1 MPNSSPFS
9 EFLSAVA
16 QRGRSIIGIGT
27 TNDAELSSLDVISLC
42 HKLLSSN
49 GEASGIALS
58 FEILQ
63 RYQMLSDGEKLK
75 FFQALYQQF
84 AADTTAVEQAAR
96 DYLDQPS
103 LESLGTLSRSVEPPR
118 RKLIIRLNQ
127 APNATL
133 LLINMRADLLDMQ
146 SEHVELKEVD
156 RDFATLFASWFNG
169 GFLQLRSLD
178 WSSPAEMLE
187 KLMRYEAVHGMAG
200 WSDLRERI
208 APKDRLI
215 YGFFHP
221 RLGNEPLIFIE
232 VALMKE
238 MPSEIGK
245 ILVPEA
251 PPLDP
256 ASVRTAVFYSI
267 SNCQKGLRGI
277 PLGSFLIKQV
287 VEDLKKSF
295 PDLKEFVTLSPV
307 PGFAAWLKNL
317 AENEYEAN
325 ADYPLTAKT
334 RQNLLKIIEGEWASD
349 PAAIEPLKP
358 LVAAAAA
365 HYLSAEKD
373 RHNKPKDPVAKF
385 HLGNGARLERI
396 NWPADQSE
404 NGLNSS
410 FGLMVNYFY
419 HLNEIEKN
427 HELFVRTGEVKVS
440 SEVSGLAKSFEKF
453 ANRSN
458 IIDRSLV

>member
-1 MPNSSPFS
+1 MPTSSPFS
-9 EFLSAVA
+9 EFLAAVA
-16 QRGRSIIGIGT
+16 QRGRSIIGIGAT
-27 TNDAELSSLDVISLC
+27 SNGNISSRDVISLC

-63 RYQMLSDGEKLK
+63 RYQLLDEVEKLS
-75 FFQALYQQF
+75 FFQALHEQF
-84 AADTTAVEQAAR
+84 AADSSLVMQAAKN
-96 DYLDQPS
+96 YLDQPS
-103 LESLGTLSRSVEPPR
+103 SENLGALSRSVEPPR

-133 LLINMRADLLDMQ
+133 LLINMRADLLDFLPDNP
-146 SEHVELKEVD
+146 ELKDVD

-169 GFLQLRSLD
+169 GFLQLRNLD
-178 WSSPAEMLE
+178 WTSPADMLE
-187 KLMRYEAVHGMAG
+187 KLMRYEAVHGMDG
-200 WSDLRERI
+200 WTDLRERI
-208 APKDRLI
+208 APQDRLI

-232 VALMKE
+232 IALMKE
-238 MPSEIGK
+238 MPSEISK
-245 ILVPEA
+245 ILEPEA

-295 PDLKEFVTLSPV
+295 PELKEFVTLSPV
-307 PGFAAWLKNL
+307 PGFASWLKEL
-317 AENEYEAN
+317 AA
-325 ADYPLTAKT
+325 ADGREGTNFPLSEKS
-334 RQNLLKIIEGEWASD
+334 RESLQQIIRGEWIAD
-349 PAAIEPLKP
+349 DTAIEPLKS
-358 LVAAAAA
+358 VIAGAAA
-365 HYLSAEKD
+365 HYLAAEKD
-373 RHNKPKDPVAKF
+373 SQNRPKDPVAKF

-396 NWPADQSE
+396 NWPADLSE

-410 FGLMVNYFY
+410 LGLMVNYLY
-419 HLNEIEKN
+419 RLNEIEKN

-440 SEVSGLAKSFEKF
+440 SDVAALAKSFDKF
-453 ANRSN
+453 VNRSN
-458 IIDRSLV
+458 IVDRSLV

>member
-1 MPNSSPFS
+1 MPTSSPFS
-9 EFLSAVA
+9 EFLSSVA
-16 QRGRSIIGIGT
+16 QRGRSIIGIGSP
-27 TNDAELSSLDVISLC
+27 NDTELSSLDVISLC

-63 RYQMLSDGEKLK
+63 RYQLLSAEERFKY
-75 FFQALYQQF
+75 FHALYQQF
-84 AADTTAVEQAAR
+84 AADGAAVEQAAR
-96 DYLDQPS
+96 NYLEAPT

-133 LLINMRADLLDMQ
+133 LLINMRADLL
-146 SEHVELKEVD
+146 ELLPKYPELREVD

-178 WSSPAEMLE
+178 WTSPAEMLE

-200 WSDLRERI
+200 WNDLRERI
-208 APKDRLI
+208 APQDRLI

-238 MPSEIGK
+238 MPSSIGS
-245 ILVPEA
+245 ILEPDA
-251 PPLDP
+251 PALDP
-256 ASVRTAVFYSI
+256 SSVRTAVFYSI

-307 PGFAAWLKNL
+307 PGFASWLKNL
-317 AENEYEAN
+317 ASAETEES
-325 ADYPLTAKT
+325 ADFELSGKAGES
-334 RQNLLKIIEGEWASD
+334 LLQIIEGGWASD
-349 PAAIEPLKP
+349 QTAIEPLKSIISG
-358 LVAAAAA
+358 AAA
-365 HYLSAEKD
+365 HYLSVEKD
-373 RHNKPKDPVAKF
+373 IQNKPIDPVAKF

-396 NWPADQSE
+396 NWPADLSE
-404 NGLNSS
+404 NGVNSS
-410 FGLMVNYFY
+410 FGLMVNYIY
-419 HLNEIEKN
+419 RLNEIEKN

-440 SEVSGLAKSFEKF
+440 SEVSALVKSFDKA
-453 ANRSN
+453 ANPSN
-458 IIDRSLV
+458 ITDRSLV

>member
-1 MPNSSPFS
+1 MPTSSPFS

-16 QRGRSIIGIGT
+16 QRGRSIIGIGA
-27 TNDAELSSLDVISLC
+27 TNAAELSSLDVISLC

-63 RYQMLSDGEKLK
+63 RYQLLNKDERLK
-75 FFQALYQQF
+75 FFQALHQQF
-84 AADTTAVEQAAR
+84 AADGSVVERAAKN
-96 DYLDQPS
+96 YLVEPS
-103 LESLGTLSRSVEPPR
+103 LENLGALSRSVEPPR

-146 SEHVELKEVD
+146 ADNSELKEVD

-208 APKDRLI
+208 APQDRLI

-245 ILVPEA
+245 ILEPEA
-251 PPLDP
+251 PALDP

-295 PDLKEFVTLSPV
+295 PDLKDFVTLSPV

-317 AENEYEAN
+317 AIAGSEER
-325 ADYPLTAKT
+325 ADYPLSEKAKES
-334 RQNLLKIIEGEWASD
+334 LVKIIDGKWIAD
-349 PAAIEPLKP
+349 QALIEPLKS
-358 LVAAAAA
+358 VISGAAA

-373 RHNKPKDPVAKF
+373 NQNKPKDPVAKF

-440 SEVSGLAKSFEKF
+440 SEVSALAKSFDKF
-453 ANRSN
+453 ANPSN
-458 IIDRSLV
+458 IVDRSLV

>member
-1 MPNSSPFS
+1 MPTSSPFS
-9 EFLSAVA
+9 DFLSAVA
-16 QRGRSIIGIGT
+16 QRGRSIIGIGST
-27 TNDAELSSLDVISLC
+27 TNAELSSMDVISLC

-63 RYQMLSDGEKLK
+63 RYQLLDQEERLK
-75 FFQALYQQF
+75 FFLALYQQF
-84 AADTTAVEQAAR
+84 AADATVVEQAAKN
-96 DYLDQPS
+96 YLDDPS
-103 LESLGTLSRSVEPPR
+103 LENLGALSHSVEPPR

-133 LLINMRADLLDMQ
+133 LLINMRADLLEMLPD
-146 SEHVELKEVD
+146 SIELKEVD

-178 WSSPAEMLE
+178 WTSPAEMLE

-208 APKDRLI
+208 APQDRLI

-238 MPSEIGK
+238 MPSEIGS
-245 ILVPEA
+245 ILEPDA
-251 PPLDP
+251 PALDP

-307 PGFAAWLKNL
+307 PGFASWLKIL
-317 AENEYEAN
+317 VTDQSGENSELRL
-325 ADYPLTAKT
+325 PAKSKES
-334 RQNLLKIIEGEWASD
+334 LLKIIDGEWSSDQAS
-349 PAAIEPLKP
+349 IEPLKS
-358 LVAAAAA
+358 VISSAAA

-373 RHNKPKDPVAKF
+373 SQNKPIDPVAKF

-396 NWPADQSE
+396 NWPSDSSE

-440 SEVSGLAKSFEKF
+440 SEVSALAKSFDKA
-453 ANRSN
+453 ANPTN
-458 IIDRSLV
+458 ITDRSLV

>member
-1 MPNSSPFS
+1 MPTTSPFS

-16 QRGRSIIGIGT
+16 QRGRSIIGIGAT
-27 TNDAELSSLDVISLC
+27 DDSELSSQNVISLC

-63 RYQMLSDGEKLK
+63 RYQLLDEEERLK
-75 FFQALYQQF
+75 FFHALYNQF
-84 AADTTAVEQAAR
+84 AADHSVVESAAKN
-96 DYLDQPS
+96 YLDDPS
-103 LESLGTLSRSVEPPR
+103 MQNLGALSHSVEPPR

-133 LLINMRADLLDMQ
+133 LLINMRADLLEMVP
-146 SEHVELKEVD
+146 ENTELKEVD

-208 APKDRLI
+208 APQDRLI

-232 VALMKE
+232 VALMKD
-238 MPSEIGK
+238 MPSNIGS
-245 ILVPEA
+245 ILEPDA

-256 ASVRTAVFYSI
+256 ATVRTAVFYSI

-287 VEDLKKSF
+287 VEDLKKSY
-295 PDLKEFVTLSPV
+295 PDLKDFVTLSPV
-307 PGFAAWLKNL
+307 PGFASWLKDL
-317 AENEYEAN
+317 ASDEIEEEPNFMLAQKSKDE
-325 ADYPLTAKT
+325 LSK
-334 RQNLLKIIEGEWASD
+334 LIEGEWVSDEAAS
-349 PAAIEPLKP
+349 EPLKSIISG
-358 LVAAAAA
+358 AAA
-365 HYLSAEKD
+365 HYLSLEKD
-373 RHNKPKDPVAKF
+373 SRNKPIDPVAKF

-396 NWPADQSE
+396 NWPADLSE
-404 NGLNSS
+404 NGLKSS
-410 FGLMVNYFY
+410 LGLMVNYSY
-419 HLNEIEKN
+419 RLNEIEKN

-440 SEVSGLAKSFEKF
+440 TEVSASAKSFDK
-453 ANRSN
+453 AVNQSN